1 MARLLVRLKLRLL
14 TNALR
19 SSNRAKASF
28 ITSTA
33 FAVLTALGMFALLA
47 SLHGQNSAVVL
58 TSVMFTVFAFGWLI
72 LPLLAFGLDST
83 LDPATMALYPLRTR
97 QLAIG
102 LLAASATG
110 AWPAANVIGLL
121 GVLIGLARGVLGVFV
136 ALVAVLLQVLFCI
149 TAARFVTT
157 SMAGLLRSRRGKDL
171 AVFLFIPIVAG
182 YEFFTQVVPRLA
194 AAGKL
199 TTTSFTGSDTWLRWL
214 PPGLA
219 AHAIQDASDG
229 HPGTALLRLA
239 LLAAVIVVLGW
250 LWIRSLS
257 RALVT
262 PDSSTQSSQVRASGG
277 RPGSVGRA
285 STALPFARHGLRG
298 AVAARFWIY
307 QRREPISLVYW
318 GMTAVITAAA
328 SVGAIAGPQ
337 RHPGVTF
344 LSAVLGAAFIG
355 LFHANTVGSTGPSFV
370 MEATALTDRNALRAY
385 LSGQNVVLAV
395 IGIPLL
401 TVLTFGLGAAAGSAA
416 FGFETMP
423 VALAALGAALALSN
437 ILTVNG
443 AYPMAKRVGTPIYT
457 SAPGYGSSRVAATIG
472 TLFGI
477 PVLVAPVIVAA
488 VLTAGSPLVIR
499 APVLTACAAAYGLAL
514 AWAGVGIAAAT
525 GEGKMPELCQVA
537 LASKV

>member
-1 MARLLVRLKLRLL
+1 MARLLVQLKLRLL
-14 TNALR
+14 ANALR
-19 SSNRAKASF
+19 SSNRARASF
-28 ITSTA
+28 MISTA
-33 FAVLTALGMFALLA
+33 FAAATALGMFALLA
-47 SLHGQNSAVVL
+47 SLHGQRSAVDL
-58 TSVMFTVFAFGWLI
+58 TSVVFTIVAFGWLI

-97 QLAIG
+97 PLATG

-121 GVLIGLARGVLGVFV
+121 GVLIGLASGVLGVLV
-136 ALVAVLLQVLFCI
+136 AMVAVLLQVLFCI
-149 TAARFVTT
+149 TLARYVTT

-171 AVFLFIPIVAG
+171 AAFLFIPIIAG

-194 AAGKL
+194 ATGKL
-199 TTTSFTGSDTWLRWL
+199 TSASFTGFDAWMRWL

-229 HPGTALLRLA
+229 HPGPALMRLA
-239 LLAAVIVVLGW
+239 LLAAIIVVLGW
-250 LWIRSLS
+250 LWIRSLG
-257 RALVT
+257 RALVS
-262 PDSSTQSSQVRASGG
+262 PDSSTQSSQVRAT
-277 RPGSVGRA
+277 V
-285 STALPFARHGLRG
+285 LPLARYGLRG

-307 QRREPISLVYW
+307 QRREPLSLVYW
-318 GMTAVITAAA
+318 GMTAVITVAA
-328 SVGAIAGPQ
+328 SISSIIGPK
-337 RHPGVTF
+337 HLPAVTF

-355 LFHANTVGSTGPSFV
+355 LFHANMVGSTGPSFV
-370 MEATALTDRNALRAY
+370 MEATALADRNALRAY
-385 LSGQNVVLAV
+385 LSGQDIVLAV

-401 TVLTFGLGAAAGSAA
+401 TVLTFGLGAAAGFPT

-443 AYPMAKRVGTPIYT
+443 AYPMAKRVGTPIYI
-457 SAPGYGSSRVAATIG
+457 SAPGYGSSRVVATIG
-472 TLFGI
+472 TLFGV
-477 PVLVAPVIVAA
+477 PLLAAPVIVAA
-488 VLTAGSPLVIR
+488 VLTAGTPLAIR
-499 APVLTACAAAYGLAL
+499 APVLTAGAAAYGLAL
-514 AWAGVGIAAAT
+514 AWAGVRIAAAT

>member
-1 MARLLVRLKLRLL
+1 MAWLLVQLKLRLL
-14 TNALR
+14 ANALR

-28 ITSTA
+28 IISTA

-47 SLHGQNSAVVL
+47 SVHGQSTAVDL
-58 TSVMFTVFAFGWLI
+58 TSALFTIFAFGWLI
-72 LPLLAFGLDST
+72 FPLLAFGLDST

-97 QLAIG
+97 PLATG

-110 AWPAANVIGLL
+110 AWPAANVIGML
-121 GVLIGLARGVLGVFV
+121 GVLIGLAHGLLGALA

-149 TAARFVTT
+149 VLARFVTT

-171 AVFLFIPIVAG
+171 AVFLFIPIIAA

-194 AAGKL
+194 ASGKL
-199 TTTSFTGSDTWLRWL
+199 TTTSFSGSDVWLRWL

-239 LLAAVIVVLGW
+239 LLAAVIFVLGW

-257 RALVT
+257 RALVS
-262 PDSSTQSSQVRASGG
+262 PDSSTQSSQVRGA
-277 RPGSVGRA
+277 
-285 STALPFARHGLRG
+285 ALPFARYGLRG

-307 QRREPISLVYW
+307 QRREPLSLVYW

-328 SVGAIAGPQ
+328 SVGAIIGPQ

-355 LFHANTVGSTGPSFV
+355 LFHANTVGSTGPAFV

-395 IGIPLL
+395 IGAPLL
-401 TVLTFGLGAAAGSAA
+401 IVLTFGLGAAAGIPT

-437 ILTVNG
+437 IITVNG

-457 SAPGYGSSRVAATIG
+457 SAPGYGSSRVAATIA
-472 TLFGI
+472 TLFGV
-477 PVLVAPVIVAA
+477 PALVSPVIVAA
-488 VLTAGSPLVIR
+488 ALTAGAPLALR
-499 APVLTACAAAYGLAL
+499 APVLTVCAAAYGFAL
-514 AWAGVGIAAAT
+514 AWAGVRIAATT

-537 LASKV
+537 MASKV

>member
-1 MARLLVRLKLRLL
+1 MARLLVQLKLRLL
-14 TNALR
+14 ANALR

-47 SLHGQNSAVVL
+47 SLHGQSTAVDL
-58 TSVMFTVFAFGWLI
+58 TSVLFTVFAFGWLI

-97 QLAIG
+97 QLATG

-121 GVLIGLARGVLGVFV
+121 GVLIGLASGGLGVLV
-136 ALVAVLLQVLFCI
+136 ALVAVPLQLLFCI
-149 TAARFVTT
+149 TLARFVTT

-171 AVFLFIPIVAG
+171 AAFLFIPIVAG

-194 AAGKL
+194 ATGKL
-199 TTTSFTGSDTWLRWL
+199 TTASFAGLDAWMRWL

-239 LLAAVIVVLGW
+239 LLAAIIVVLGW
-250 LWIRSLS
+250 LWIRSLN
-257 RALVT
+257 RALVS
-262 PDSSTQSSQVRASGG
+262 PDSSTQSSRVRGA
-277 RPGSVGRA
+277 
-285 STALPFARHGLRG
+285 ALPFGRYGLRG

-307 QRREPISLVYW
+307 QRREPLSLVYW
-318 GMTAVITAAA
+318 GITAVVIVAA
-328 SVGAIAGPQ
+328 SIGGIIGPQ
-337 RHPGVTF
+337 RHPGVLF

-355 LFHANTVGSTGPSFV
+355 LFHANMVGSTGPAFV

-385 LSGQNVVLAV
+385 LSGQNLVLAA

-401 TVLTFGLGAAAGSAA
+401 IALTFGLGAVARVPT

-437 ILTVNG
+437 IITVNG
-443 AYPMAKRVGTPIYT
+443 AYPMAKRVGTPIYV
-457 SAPGYGSSRVAATIG
+457 SAPGYGSSRVAATMG
-472 TLFGI
+472 ALFGV
-477 PVLVAPVIVAA
+477 PLLVAPVIVAA
-488 VLTAGSPLVIR
+488 VLTAGAPLAIR
-499 APVLTACAAAYGLAL
+499 APLLTVCAAAFGLAL
-514 AWAGVGIAAAT
+514 AWAGVRIAAAT